1 MNKYSEFFKTL
12 HDDVAPTGYLG
23 RGSHYSV
30 LRSVVWH
37 NCLQHPLPNAAYLDF
52 AVIWDEDHDT
62 RVIEAV
68 QLLYFSGLLTPAIFV
83 GERKGNFT
91 VVVSDKTL
99 EEFDKR
105 KLSEYQQA
113 VEEITQ
119 SLDDPWAAEVT
130 SINSGHHIII
140 NDRSDK
146 VSQYLQTINM
156 LWQLGIKPIK
166 INTPEPSLE
175 PEYPF

>member
-37 NCLQHPLPNAAYLDF
+37 NSLQYPLPKAAYLDS

-68 QLLYFSGLLTPAIFV
+68 ELLYFSGLLTPAVFV
-83 GERKGNFT
+83 GERKGSFT
-91 VVVSDKTL
+91 VVVSDETL
-99 EEFDKR
+99 EEFGER
-105 KLSEYQQA
+105 KFSQYQQA

-130 SINSGHHIII
+130 SISSDHHIII
-140 NDRSDK
+140 NDRTDK
-146 VSQYLQTINM
+146 ISQYLQTINM
-156 LWQLGIKPIK
+156 LWQLGIKPI
-166 INTPEPSLE
+166 
-175 PEYPF
+175 

>member
-12 HDDVAPTGYLG
+12 HDDTAPTGYLG
-23 RGSHYSV
+23 RGTHYSV

-37 NCLQHPLPNAAYLDF
+37 NSLQHQLPKAAYLDL

-62 RVIEAV
+62 RVIEAIE
-68 QLLYFSGLLTPAIFV
+68 LLYFSGLLTPAIFV
-83 GERKGNFT
+83 GERKGSFT

-99 EEFDKR
+99 EEFDER

-130 SINSGHHIII
+130 SINSNHII

-146 VSQYLQTINM
+146 ISQYLQTINM
-156 LWQLGIKPIK
+156 LWQLGIKPIQ
-166 INTPEPSLE
+166 INTSKLSLE
-175 PEYPF
+175 REYPF